1 MTLVFLAGQILFGTA
16 LVQGSVCPERGG
28 ELCSLRVRHNG
39 QWVETLYRALD
50 FAETPGWQ
58 GRAPWLWPATGKG
71 DPLPAHGFARL
82 MPWKVAA
89 KSGDSISVTLADTP
103 DTRVKYPYGFALRA
117 DYSAQGKDVLIR
129 FRVEASKSNKAPMP
143 FTAGN
148 HITFK
153 TPLLP
158 GSSAL
163 AMTLETPSSV
173 EYLKRDGSPT
183 GEVQPRSLARPVALR
198 DFPAMTAVS
207 LGQYAKTEPYMVL
220 RDPAGL
226 AVRISHEASSTP
238 AEPLVRFNM
247 WGDPARGYFSPEPWV
262 GLQDSH
268 RLGKG
273 MVRLAPGET
282 WEWKIRIGFE

>member
-1 MTLVFLAGQILFGTA
+1 MTLVFLAGQILFGTS

-28 ELCSLRVRHNG
+28 ELCSLQVRHRG

-82 MPWKVAA
+82 MPWRVEA
-89 KSGDSISVTLADTP
+89 KSADAISVTLSDTLES
-103 DTRVKYPYGFALRA
+103 RAKYPYGFSLRA
-117 DYSAQGKDVLIR
+117 DYSARGKEVLIR
-129 FRVEASKSNKAPMP
+129 FRVDAAKTNKAPMP

-148 HITFK
+148 HITFR
-153 TPLLP
+153 TPLLA
-158 GSSAL
+158 GSDAL
-163 AMTLETPSSV
+163 GMTLETPSGV
-173 EYLKRDGSPT
+173 EYVKRDGAPT
-183 GEVQPRSLARPVALR
+183 GETQLRSLARPVKLR

-207 LGQYAKTEPYMVL
+207 LGQYAKEEPYMVL

-226 AVRISHEASSTP
+226 AVRISHVATSTP

-262 GLQDSH
+262 GLQDSQ
-268 RLGKG
+268 RLQKG
-273 MVRLAPGET
+273 LVRLAPGES
-282 WEWKIRIGFE
+282 WEWRIRIGFE